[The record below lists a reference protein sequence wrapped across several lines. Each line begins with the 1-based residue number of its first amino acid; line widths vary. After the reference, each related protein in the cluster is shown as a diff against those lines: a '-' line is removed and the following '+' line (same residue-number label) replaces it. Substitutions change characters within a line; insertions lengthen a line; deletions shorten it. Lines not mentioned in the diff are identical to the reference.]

1 MCLFERFL
9 SNLTSKYSKILWM
22 NLKYHLLIYVLRNL
36 WPLPKLIAGTIVRT
50 RVARETFN
58 IRARV
63 FSFECVTLHQCYS
76 ARHQLITKLLICSRH
91 HRWALT
97 AWPERIIDT
106 VLCSLS
112 ALTQFYIRIL
122 RLKHNKD
129 AVLTDSKVGHF
140 LHHWIDEIIIKSFTF
155 NQ

>member
-1 MCLFERFL
+1 MNESEIL
-9 SNLTSKYSKILWM
+9 SVNICTPQF
-22 NLKYHLLIYVLRNL
+22 VTT
-36 WPLPKLIAGTIVRT
+36 PLPKLIAGTIVRT

-58 IRARV
+58 IRASV
-63 FSFECVTLHQCYS
+63 FSFEFVTLHQCYS

-91 HRWALT
+91 HRALT

-112 ALTQFYIRIL
+112 ALTQFYIRVW

-140 LHHWIDEIIIKSFTF
+140 LHH
-155 NQ
+155 